1 MLFNSISRNV
11 NVTILCITNTLT
23 MLYAA
28 NPESE
33 VLIARGEGGGGRWRT
48 RSPLFEFSG
57 SAPETFLIIP
67 DLNSKN
73 STSISVIN
81 S

>member
-33 VLIARGEGGGGRWRT
+33 VLIARGEGGGGGGELG
-48 RSPLFEFSG
+48 PLFLNSLDQPLRP
-57 SAPETFLIIP
+57 SSLFLILIRKTA
-67 DLNSKN
+67 LQLA
-73 STSISVIN
+73 
-81 S
+81 